1 MMPNV
6 LHSEIWYVT
15 KNSSFEN
22 ELPHKSL
29 CHSFGS
35 SSCLL
40 GWYEFTLIQ
49 SLSRLLLICILTS
62 WGKCPLC
69 TSHCW
74 WQNLFL
80 GMLSW
85 VGKQEPFCVRVL
97 QGACCHMEGP
107 QHCCLGEM
115 KYILAQMD
123 KVILFQ
129 LEKKITCWGYH
140 LRVCCHWQVIGQHCG
155 GNFPP
160 VFLLT
165 STILMR
171 CHDTS
176 VPTYRYH
183 CLHSCALTCQ
193 TLTPLTHSTIRVTA
207 CCNECIFMM
216 HLYSLFCLPT
226 T

>member
-22 ELPHKSL
+22 ELPHKGL

-85 VGKQEPFCVRVL
+85 FGKKEPFYVRVL
-97 QGACCHMEGP
+97 QGACCHLEGP
-107 QHCCLGEM
+107 QRCCLGEM
-115 KYILAQMD
+115 KYNLAQMD

-129 LEKKITCWGYH
+129 LEKKKTCAEDSVSEFAVTDRSLGSIVEVIFLCISFNFNNSHEMSQYICKYPPTGITAFIA
-140 LRVCCHWQVIGQHCG
+140 VHWPAKVWPHW
-155 GNFPP
+155 
-160 VFLLT
+160 LT
-165 STILMR
+165 QL
-171 CHDTS
+171 
-176 VPTYRYH
+176 
-183 CLHSCALTCQ
+183 
-193 TLTPLTHSTIRVTA
+193 
-207 CCNECIFMM
+207 
-216 HLYSLFCLPT
+216 
-226 T
+226 